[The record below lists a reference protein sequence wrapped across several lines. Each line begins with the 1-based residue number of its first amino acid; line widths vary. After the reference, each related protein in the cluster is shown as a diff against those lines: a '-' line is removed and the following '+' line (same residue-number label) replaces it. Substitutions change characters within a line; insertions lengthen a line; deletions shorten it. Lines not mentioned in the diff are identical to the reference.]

1 MIGYQTMRSADL
13 GLPMSTKYSVGI
25 SGSWITIEINAMG
38 VEKAIRIILS
48 SNILLPIGILL

>member
-1 MIGYQTMRSADL
+1 MRCADL
-13 GLPMSTKYSVGI
+13 GLPMSTKYSAGI